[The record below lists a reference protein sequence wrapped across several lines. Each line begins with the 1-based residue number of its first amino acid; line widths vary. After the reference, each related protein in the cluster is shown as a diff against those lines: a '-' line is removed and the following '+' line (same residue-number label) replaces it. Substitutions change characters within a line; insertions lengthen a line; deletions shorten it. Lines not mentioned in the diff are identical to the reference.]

1 MLRIAVLG
9 ATGRMGI
16 TVTRAV
22 ASCEDAAVS
31 GALVE
36 PGNDLIGADVA
47 EVAGLAPVGI
57 TIVDD
62 PQRAVREADVAID
75 FTLPNAAISN
85 LDACVKQGCG
95 IVMGTTGL
103 DDAQQQA
110 VRQAGQAIGVLYGRN
125 MSVGVTVFTELA
137 RRAAR
142 LLGPDWEVEISEA
155 HHRFKVDAP
164 SGTALQIGEAI
175 AAERGQNLD
184 DVACYER
191 QGSTGPR
198 PRDAIGFSSV
208 RAGSLLGEHTVV
220 LVSDTELLR
229 LEHRVLD
236 RATFAQ
242 GALRAARW
250 LVQQP
255 AGVYGMAD
263 VLELGD

>member
-9 ATGRMGI
+9 ATGRMGMN
-16 TVTRAV
+16 VTRAV
-22 ASCEDAAVS
+22 ASSDDAAVS

-36 PGNDLIGADVA
+36 PGNDLIGADVG
-47 EVAGLAPVGI
+47 EVAGLAPIGI
-57 TIVDD
+57 TVVDD
-62 PQRAVREADVAID
+62 PQQALRDADIAID
-75 FTLPNAAISN
+75 FTLPVAAISN
-85 LDACVKQGCG
+85 LDACVNQGCG

-103 DDAQQQA
+103 TDAQQQA
-110 VRQAGQAIGVLYGRN
+110 LRQAGESIGVLYGRN
-125 MSVGVTVFTELA
+125 MSVGVNVFTELA

-142 LLGPDWEVEISEA
+142 LLGPDWEVEITEA

-191 QGSTGPR
+191 RGSTGVR
-198 PRDAIGFSSV
+198 PPNAIGFTSV
-208 RAGSLLGEHTVV
+208 RVGSLVGDHTVM

-229 LEHRVLD
+229 LEHRTLN

-242 GALRAARW
+242 GALRASRW
-250 LVQQP
+250 LVQQSP
-255 AGVYGMAD
+255 GFYVMAD

>member
-125 MSVGVTVFTELA
+125 MSVGVNVLTELA
-137 RRAAR
+137 RRASR

-198 PRDAIGFSSV
+198 PPDAIGFSSV
-208 RAGSLLGEHTVV
+208 RAGSLVGEHTVV

-229 LEHRVLD
+229 LEHRALD

-255 AGVYGMAD
+255 AGVYSMAD

>member
-16 TVTRAV
+16 NVTRAI
-22 ASCEDAAVS
+22 ASCDDAAVS

-47 EVAGLAPVGI
+47 EVAGLAPIGI
-57 TIVDD
+57 AVVDD
-62 PQRAVREADVAID
+62 PQLAVSEADVAID
-75 FTLPNAAISN
+75 FTLPDAAISN
-85 LDACVKQGCG
+85 LDACVTEGCA

-103 DDAQQQA
+103 NDAQQQA
-110 VRQAGQAIGVLYGRN
+110 LREAGGKIGVVYGRN
-125 MSVGVTVFTELA
+125 MSVGINVFTELA

-142 LLGPDWEVEISEA
+142 LLGPDWDVEISEA

-175 AAERGQNLD
+175 ADERGQNLD
-184 DVACYER
+184 DVACYQR
-191 QGSTGPR
+191 QGSTGAR
-198 PRDAIGFSSV
+198 PPETIGFTSV
-208 RAGSLLGEHTVV
+208 RAGSLVGEHTVV
-220 LVSDTELLR
+220 LASDTELLR
-229 LEHRVLD
+229 LEHRALN

-255 AGVYGMAD
+255 AGIYGMAD
-263 VLELGD
+263 VLALDD

>member
-62 PQRAVREADVAID
+62 PQRAVREAHVAID

-125 MSVGVTVFTELA
+125 MSVGVNVLTELA

-191 QGSTGPR
+191 RGSTGPR
-198 PRDAIGFSSV
+198 PPDAIGFSSV
-208 RAGSLLGEHTVV
+208 RAGSLVGEHTVV

-229 LEHRVLD
+229 LEHRALD

>member
-62 PQRAVREADVAID
+62 PQSAVREADVAID

-125 MSVGVTVFTELA
+125 MSVGVNVLTELA

-191 QGSTGPR
+191 LGSTGPR
-198 PRDAIGFSSV
+198 PPDAIGFSSV
-208 RAGSLLGEHTVV
+208 RAGSLVGEHTVV

-229 LEHRVLD
+229 LEHRALD

>member
-229 LEHRVLD
+229 LEHRALD

>member
-125 MSVGVTVFTELA
+125 MSVGVNVLTELA

-142 LLGPDWEVEISEA
+142 LLGPHWEVEISEA

-191 QGSTGPR
+191 RGSTGPR
-198 PRDAIGFSSV
+198 PPDAIGFSSV
-208 RAGSLLGEHTVV
+208 RAGSLVGEHTVV
-220 LVSDTELLR
+220 LVSDSELLR
-229 LEHRVLD
+229 LEHRALD

>member
-1 MLRIAVLG
+1 
-9 ATGRMGI
+9 
-16 TVTRAV
+16 
-22 ASCEDAAVS
+22 
-31 GALVE
+31 
-36 PGNDLIGADVA
+36 
-47 EVAGLAPVGI
+47 
-57 TIVDD
+57 
-62 PQRAVREADVAID
+62 
-75 FTLPNAAISN
+75 
-85 LDACVKQGCG
+85 
-95 IVMGTTGL
+95 
-103 DDAQQQA
+103 
-110 VRQAGQAIGVLYGRN
+110 
-125 MSVGVTVFTELA
+125 
-137 RRAAR
+137 

-198 PRDAIGFSSV
+198 PPDAIGFSSV
-208 RAGSLLGEHTVV
+208 RAGSLVGEHTVV

-229 LEHRVLD
+229 LEHRALD

>member
-125 MSVGVTVFTELA
+125 MSVGVNVFTELA

-191 QGSTGPR
+191 RGSTGPR
-198 PRDAIGFSSV
+198 PPDAIGFSSV
-208 RAGSLLGEHTVV
+208 RAGSLVGEHTVV

-229 LEHRVLD
+229 LEHRALD

-255 AGVYGMAD
+255 AGVFDMAD

>member
-16 TVTRAV
+16 TVTRVV

-85 LDACVKQGCG
+85 LEACVKQGCG

-125 MSVGVTVFTELA
+125 MSVGVNVLTELA

-198 PRDAIGFSSV
+198 PPDAIGFSSV
-208 RAGSLLGEHTVV
+208 RAGSLVGEHTVV

-229 LEHRVLD
+229 LEHRALD